1 MRELIGRES
10 ELEFLESLWNRG
22 DSCACKVIGRRR
34 IGKSELLRRFAE
46 GKRSIYVECVIGSIS
61 DNIHTFNV
69 AMNDLTGKA
78 EKDPG
83 FLSDAT
89 DRLLGICRESRT
101 LVVIDEL
108 PYILQSGEQVASIL
122 QHFVDAVKRETD
134 SMVVACGSSIR
145 MMDEETTEYD
155 KPLYGRFDEEL
166 KVEPLSLVQCNAF
179 HPLMSDLDKVK
190 LYLTVGGIPQYHL
203 DPMTA
208 TYREYVEKHLLS
220 KEADMAEEAVA
231 PIGSEFAPLGRYMAV
246 INAISDGATSLKTI
260 SEKSRVERTAC
271 TRCLNGLQKVGI
283 VGTVNPMMGSP
294 KNAVYRILDPMVAFC
309 QDIVR
314 ESRAYSLKSP
324 SDIYDLLSQRISTFL
339 GGRFED
345 LCAEYV
351 KDRYKCVEI
360 GRWWGVDEEKEI
372 REIDIAA
379 KILIDGSVSALF
391 GKCKFRTGKT
401 TVDVL
406 DELRRDCGLV
416 RTDLRKRYILFSASG
431 FTDELEEEAEENGV
445 VLVDLEDLVRPM
457 AS

>member
-10 ELEFLESLWNRG
+10 ELTLLESLWERN

-34 IGKSELLRRFAE
+34 IGKSELLRNFAE
-46 GKRSIYVECVIGSIS
+46 GKRSIYVECVIGSLS
-61 DNIHTFNV
+61 DNIHILNT
-69 AMNDLTGKA
+69 AMNDLTGDVR
-78 EKDPG
+78 EDPG
-83 FLSDAT
+83 HLSDAT
-89 DRLLGICRESRT
+89 GRLLGICKEART

-108 PYILQSGEQVASIL
+108 PYILRSGEQVASVL

-145 MMDEETTEYD
+145 MMDEETTGYD
-155 KPLYGRFDEEL
+155 KPLYGRFNEEL
-166 KVEPLSLVQCNAF
+166 KVEPLSLEKCNAF
-179 HPLMSDLDKVK
+179 HPLMSDLDRVK

-203 DPMTA
+203 DPRTA

-231 PIGSEFAPLGRYMAV
+231 LIGSEFAPLGRYMAV

-271 TRCLNGLQKVGI
+271 TRCLEGLRKAGI
-283 VGTVNPMMGSP
+283 IDTVNPMMGSP
-294 KNAVYRILDPMVAFC
+294 KNAVYRIIDPMVAFC

-324 SDIYDLLSQRISTFL
+324 SDVYDLLSQKIATFL

-360 GRWWGVDEEKEI
+360 GKWWGVDDEKET
-372 REIDIAA
+372 REVDIVAR
-379 KILIDGSVSALF
+379 ILVDGSISALF
-391 GKCKFRTGKT
+391 GECKFRTRKMA
-401 TVDVL
+401 VDVL
-406 DELRRDCGLV
+406 DELRMDCGLV
-416 RTDLRKRYILFSASG
+416 RTDLPKRYILFSASG
-431 FTDELEEEAEENGV
+431 FTEELKEEAEESGV

-457 AS
+457 T